1 MFILHLGSYILTQFF
16 KIMKL
21 TLLLTLLVAALTVS
35 SQQTGY
41 YNGTDGKDGDQ
52 LKTALHD
59 IIKDHVPYTYFSTK
73 YIFGVSDVDPNNS
86 SNVIQVYTGFSH
98 SNNDY
103 GTSGLELNREHVW
116 AKSHGNFNEVMPM
129 YSDVHNL
136 KPAAASVNQSRSNK
150 DFANG
155 GEPNSIAV
163 ECYATDSSWEARDAV
178 KGDIARIIFY
188 MATRYEG
195 GNGEID
201 LTVVDHVNTYP
212 LPEHGKL
219 STLIE
224 WNEQDPPDEFER
236 NRNNKIFAFQ
246 HNRNPFIDNPEWV
259 NLIWGDQTA
268 SAVIITDV
276 TQNIDVVFP
285 DHAIQIDAT
294 ITSTLGTISSAQL
307 LWGTSYELLTNQID
321 MVATDDVFT
330 ATIPN
335 QIGGETVYYNVV
347 ATDGTDE
354 NTTVVYDYYVQQIFT
369 GEIVS
374 IYDIQGQQASSPY
387 EDQIVTTTGI
397 VTSNLGLNYFIQD
410 GNGLWNGLFIYDAG
424 RNVSVGDSVAITGKI
439 VEYYGLTEM
448 KEISEFYFVSSNH
461 ELPEYAEVATGAMEE
476 GHEGILVQISNATCI
491 NANYQG
497 NYGMWTVNDGT
508 GDLEIRNTAV
518 FEYNPNEGSPYNVK
532 GPLNWDYSEW
542 KIEITAANDV
552 QETPDINGPTV
563 ISAEP
568 IISTNIRIMF
578 NEDVA
583 EATAENIENYIMNN
597 GIEVTEA
604 KQHGLNKTQ
613 VNLTVSDMSS
623 GDYVLT
629 INNMQDLSGNVT
641 VEQSVDFSFVGINEL
656 FVGGKIDIYPNPTNS
671 NLNVSFNAKSN
682 TEFKTS
688 FTDISGRVIMQNNYT
703 VNKGNNKIIFNLS
716 GVSQGMYFLNITEN
730 NSSFRYKIIVK

>member
-1 MFILHLGSYILTQFF
+1 
-16 KIMKL
+16 MKL
-21 TLLLTLLVAALTVS
+21 TLLLTLLVATLTVS

-41 YNGTDGKDGDQ
+41 YNGTEGKDGDQ

-59 IIKDHVPYTYFSTK
+59 IIKGHVPYTYRSAK

-98 SNNDY
+98 DNGDY

-155 GEPNSIAV
+155 GVPNSVAT

-188 MATRYEG
+188 MATRYDG
-195 GNGEID
+195 SNGEID

-224 WNEQDPPDEFER
+224 WNELDPPDEFER

-268 SAVIITDV
+268 SAININDV

-285 DHAIQIDAT
+285 SDAIQIDAT
-294 ITSTLGTISSAQL
+294 ITSTSGTISSAQL
-307 LWGTSYELLTNQID
+307 LWGTSYELLTNSID

-335 QIGGETVYYNVV
+335 QVGGETVYYSIV
-347 ATDGTDE
+347 ATDGTNE
-354 NTTVVYDYYVQQIFT
+354 KTSVVYDYYVQQIYT

-374 IYDIQGQQASSPY
+374 IYDIQGQQAASPY

-424 RNVSVGDSVAITGKI
+424 RNVSVGDSVVITGKI

-448 KEISEFYFVSSNH
+448 KEVSDFYFVSSNH
-461 ELPEYAEVATGAMEE
+461 ELPEYAEVATGDMEE
-476 GHEGILVQISNATCI
+476 GHEGILVQVSNATCI

-518 FEYNPNEGSPYNVK
+518 FEYNPSEGSPYNVK

-542 KIEITAANDV
+542 KIEITSANDV
-552 QETPDINGPTV
+552 QETPDINGPTIV
-563 ISAEP
+563 TAEP
-568 IISTNIRIMF
+568 IISTNIKIIF
-578 NEDVA
+578 NEEVT
-583 EATAENIENYIMNN
+583 EETAENIENYIMNN
-597 GIEVTEA
+597 GIEVIEA
-604 KQHGLNKTQ
+604 KQHGLNKAQ

-629 INNMQDLSGNVT
+629 VKNMMDLVGNIT
-641 VEQSVDFSFVGINEL
+641 VEQTYDFSYVGIDEL
-656 FVGGKIDIYPNPTNS
+656 FVNGEVSIYPNPAN
-671 NLNVSFNAKSN
+671 NLLNISFTAKNN
-682 TEFKTS
+682 TEFDINFS
-688 FTDISGRVIMQNNYT
+688 DISGRVIMQNMYQ
-703 VNKGNNKIIFNLS
+703 VNQGENKLTMDLNGI
-716 GVSQGMYFLNITEN
+716 SQGVYLLTITEN
-730 NSSFRYKIIVK
+730 NSSLMYKIIVK